1 MTHLSEERD
10 IPVPPEVLW
19 RIVSD
24 TQRWP
29 QFYATPQE
37 RLHLRS
43 VEFLEGTTSDGPGAK
58 RRMHFL
64 GVPAWDEETSAWK
77 ENEFLAWK
85 GIRNPGLK
93 YWQQQLEIMPH
104 KAGHTTLR
112 WDVYFS
118 LGGPRAFRKWFKHT
132 MEEIVVSSLAR
143 VERIALETPPK

>member
-1 MTHLSEERD
+1 MTHLSEEID
-10 IPVPPEVLW
+10 IPVAPEQLW

-24 TQRWP
+24 TKRWP
-29 QFYATPQE
+29 QFYATPKE
-37 RLHLRS
+37 KLTLRS
-43 VEFLEGTTSDGPGAK
+43 VEFLDGTTADAMGAK

-64 GVPAWDEETSAWK
+64 GVPAWDEEATAWK

-93 YWQQQLEIMPH
+93 YWQQQIEIIPH

-118 LGGPRAFRKWFKHT
+118 LGGPRAFRKWFKRT
-132 MEEIVVSSLAR
+132 MESIVLSSLQR
-143 VERIALETPPK
+143 VERIALDEAKR